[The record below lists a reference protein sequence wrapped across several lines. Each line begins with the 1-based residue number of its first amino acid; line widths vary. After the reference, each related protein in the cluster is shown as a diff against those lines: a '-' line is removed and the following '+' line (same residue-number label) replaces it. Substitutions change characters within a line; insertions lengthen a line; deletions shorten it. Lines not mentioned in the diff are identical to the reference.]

1 MRKLLAL
8 ALMVPTFAF
17 AEFFSGADLLARMKG
32 EPADRL
38 LATGYVMGVFD
49 SHQNA
54 TNCAPN
60 GVVSGELTSVM
71 QRYLETLPAPVMRS
85 SADMILS
92 AAFEKAWPC
101 GTRL

>member
-1 MRKLLAL
+1 MKPVLAL
-8 ALMVPTFAF
+8 ALMAPVFAY

-32 EPADRL
+32 DQADRL

-60 GVVSGELTSVM
+60 GMASGDLASTV
-71 QRYLETLPAPVMRS
+71 QKYLEGLPPPVMRA

-92 AAFEKAWPC
+92 SAFEQAWPC

>member
-1 MRKLLAL
+1 MKTTIAL
-8 ALMVPTFAF
+8 ALMIPTFAC

-32 EPADRL
+32 DQADRL

-60 GVVSGELTSVM
+60 GMISGELAATV
-71 QRYLETLPAPVMRS
+71 QKYLETLPAPVMRS